1 MAGRRG
7 NDELGRDPRFSGA
20 PRAPGP
26 IGAMQVTDTHTT
38 AAGSFEVHTEARG
51 KHWVAWVTRPGDAN
65 PVRSVVIVAQTREE
79 AERRG
84 QQWAGRLDPAH
95 P

>member
-1 MAGRRG
+1 MA
-7 NDELGRDPRFSGA
+7 
-20 PRAPGP
+20 
-26 IGAMQVTDTHTT
+26 DTQTT

-51 KHWVAWVTRPGDAN
+51 KHWVSWVTRPGDQK
-65 PVRSVVIVAQTREE
+65 PVRSVVIVGETREE

-84 QQWAGRLDPAH
+84 REWAARLDPGQ